1 MAYITR
7 KSKKPEMLGDVGF
20 TLDEKPEYTKKKEKK
35 KELISEKETKDIV
48 DTAREA
54 FKLLKK
60 EYPKG
65 DLGADVAKR
74 PNEKLEVNLNQKV
87 KQGDLGSESGSV
99 GKKEKVD
106 ASIFTKADEKDY

>member
-1 MAYITR
+1 M
-7 KSKKPEMLGDVGF
+7 PEGMG
-20 TLDEKPEYTKKKEKK
+20 
-35 KELISEKETKDIV
+35 
-48 DTAREA
+48 
-54 FKLLKK
+54 
-60 EYPKG
+60 YPKGKEILGKVNQG

>member
-1 MAYITR
+1 M
-7 KSKKPEMLGDVGF
+7 PEGMG
-20 TLDEKPEYTKKKEKK
+20 
-35 KELISEKETKDIV
+35 
-48 DTAREA
+48 
-54 FKLLKK
+54 
-60 EYPKG
+60 YPKGKEILGKVSQG

-74 PNEKLEVNLNQKV
+74 PNEKLNMNPNQKV